1 MSLLLTRTCEYA
13 ILVAV
18 QQGRHFSHS
27 ADHDICVQSKLEL
40 RLPAAVDD
48 LIPPTTIISTP
59 PTSILRD
66 GTVLFDT
73 TLAYLIST
81 KLLQRLRTHNAEI
94 NLTANSVGSD
104 ATQQRIGTISLSVA
118 DAKMVVHHGGHMD
131 KVNRFVVD
139 RADWRSLSPDNN
151 RKEQLKAGLFIVSM
165 PDKKG
170 NNLSSAS
177 SSFSSSSYNN
187 MELKSIMDL
196 SATSS
201 NNNTPLL
208 FSDSVTT
215 TTAATTVLS
224 SPSSHSFLKN
234 TKQQQQQQQQQDNQ
248 HNQKQPTSALHR
260 HKQMQQRQQK
270 LKKAAAAAA
279 AATGGYGDY
288 ITTKRTT
295 IAGASSSSSSSSGT
309 GAVGFNEGRSVS
321 WIKPRDAEQET
332 KKELQKSLR
341 RAKSHTDLKVDL
353 NIDQLAAEFRRI
365 QLPNNNLTSIKQQQ
379 QQQQQQRRS
388 RQQTS
393 STAISMGTTTTASL
407 ISQHHPNIATDS
419 VPRYHQIGSGTTAFT
434 FYFNIVHADNLKHLM
449 PKPASGRR
457 GVARKPIFAYNFLSQ
472 RITCPASSMTRP
484 SSLWPT
490 CFYLRGHLVDIQNW
504 LNDQSF
510 MEVYLQ
516 LNNEENDHLLFT
528 KETVGL
534 AHIPL
539 NNLAFY
545 RSRDVC
551 YDHRRRSTSSTST
564 MMDPNLIERTFPVY
578 DVKRR
583 WRKKEDTKL
592 GEEISKVTVRLG
604 LVSGWWKDEGEE
616 DYETVTTATTGGT
629 TTTTTTANTTASSS
643 VSSASPSSANIT
655 TKKATLRTSKIQHGS
670 SSGSSNIN
678 NNNNNNNNNSTMK
691 RQISHTNELFDWFK
705 KKKLRS
711 SVK

>member
-27 ADHDICVQSKLEL
+27 ANHDICIQSKLEL

-59 PTSILRD
+59 PTSISRD
-66 GTVLFDT
+66 GTVFFDT

-94 NLTANSVGSD
+94 NLTVNSVASD
-104 ATQQRIGTISLSVA
+104 ATQQRIGTLSLSVA
-118 DAKMVVHHGGHMD
+118 DAKMVVHHGGHME

-139 RADWRSLSPDNN
+139 RGDWRSLSPDNN

-165 PDKKG
+165 PDKKS
-170 NNLSSAS
+170 LSSTS
-177 SSFSSSSYNN
+177 SSCSTSFNN
-187 MELKSIMDL
+187 MEIKSLMDL
-196 SATSS
+196 SGTSS
-201 NNNTPLL
+201 SNNTPLL
-208 FSDSVTT
+208 FSDSITT
-215 TTAATTVLS
+215 TTATTTVLS
-224 SPSSHSFLKN
+224 SPSSQSFLKN
-234 TKQQQQQQQQQDNQ
+234 TKHQ
-248 HNQKQPTSALHR
+248 QKQPTSALHR
-260 HKQMQQRQQK
+260 HKQIQQRQQK
-270 LKKAAAAAA
+270 LKKSVEGPIIIPSIATTTTTTTAAAA
-279 AATGGYGDY
+279 G
-288 ITTKRTT
+288 TTKTST
-295 IAGASSSSSSSSGT
+295 ATSSSSSSG
-309 GAVGFNEGRSVS
+309 AGFNEGRSVS
-321 WIKPRDAEQET
+321 WIKPRDVEQQT
-332 KKELQKSLR
+332 KKELQQSLR

-365 QLPNNNLTSIKQQQ
+365 QLPTNTVAAK
-379 QQQQQQRRS
+379 QQRRL

-393 STAISMGTTTTASL
+393 NTAISMATTASVV
-407 ISQHHPNIATDS
+407 SHPSTTTDS

-434 FYFNIVHADNLKHLM
+434 FYFSIVHADNLKHLM
-449 PKPASGRR
+449 PKPTSGRR
-457 GVARKPIFAYNFLSQ
+457 GITRKPVFAYTFLSQ
-472 RITCPASSMTRP
+472 RITCPASSISKQP
-484 SSLWPT
+484 SSPWPT

-510 MEVYLQ
+510 MEVSLQ
-516 LNNEENDHLLFT
+516 LNDEENDHLLFT

-534 AHIPL
+534 AHIPF

-551 YDHRRRSTSSTST
+551 YDHRRRSSSTSS
-564 MMDPNLIERTFPVY
+564 MVDPNLIERTFPVY

-616 DYETVTTATTGGT
+616 DHETIATTTTGGT
-629 TTTTTTANTTASSS
+629 ATTASSS
-643 VSSASPSSANIT
+643 SSSASSLSKT
-655 TKKATLRTSKIQHGS
+655 TSKIHGS
-670 SSGSSNIN
+670 SPPSSSTS
-678 NNNNNNNNNSTMK
+678 STMK